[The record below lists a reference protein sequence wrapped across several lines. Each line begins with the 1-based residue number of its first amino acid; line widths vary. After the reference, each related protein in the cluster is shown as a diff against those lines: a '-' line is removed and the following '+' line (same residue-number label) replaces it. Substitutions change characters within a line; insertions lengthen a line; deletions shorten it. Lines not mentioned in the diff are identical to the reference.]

1 MSSIKRMTFIGMLNY
16 DDTLFDNLT
25 LPDGIDRETSILTF
39 LLQYGECPSLYAD
52 IDFVKAALRVWSVKN
67 AEPIR
72 RINLALTASYN
83 PIHNFD
89 RYEEY
94 TDTEDADTTK
104 HGTGTNTMSR
114 TGTNTT
120 SMTGT
125 ESESTET
132 ETTIDHG
139 QTTTNTISA
148 YNSSTYQP
156 DNQQEIDEDQT
167 TSGEGSMTRTRNL
180 QDQETRNL
188 QDQET
193 RNTTDTEALD
203 RTLDH
208 TGHLYGNIGVTK
220 SQEMIRDEIEL
231 RETYSIYE
239 IVANMLYKDFCIYS
253 F

>member
-72 RINLALTASYN
+72 RINLALTSQYN

-104 HGTGTNTMSR
+104 RGTGTNTTAR
-114 TGTNTT
+114 TGTENETA
-120 SMTGT
+120 
-125 ESESTET
+125 ESETI
-132 ETTIDHG
+132 IDHG

-148 YNSSTYQP
+148 YNSNTYQP
-156 DNQQEIDEDQT
+156 DNKQEIDEDQT

-180 QDQETRNL
+180 QDQETRN
-188 QDQET
+188 
-193 RNTTDTEALD
+193 TTDTEVLD
-203 RTLDH
+203 RTLEH
-208 TGHLYGNIGVTK
+208 AGHLYGNIGVTK

-231 RETYSIYE
+231 RETYNIYE